1 MKREKRAGRSLG
13 GGGIHSSGSLGDGA
27 WQEGWKRREVSRSLA
42 EARVLGGRGTQALP
56 DSGFR
61 RHQQSP
67 RRSSITRPGAHAQL
81 SNPRLEFA
89 RGKPAWSRERGTKAG
104 NAARMRSPAARA
116 PQDGEGKVEFSSGNL
131 TR

>member
-27 WQEGWKRREVSRSLA
+27 WQEGSKRREVSRSLA

-67 RRSSITRPGAHAQL
+67 RRSNITRPGAHAQL
-81 SNPRLEFA
+81 SDPRLEFA
-89 RGKPAWSRERGTKAG
+89 GGKPARSRERGTRRETLRACAG
-104 NAARMRSPAARA
+104 RPPGLLRM
-116 PQDGEGKVEFSSGNL
+116 GKGRWSFQAG
-131 TR
+131 T